1 MTVAHI
7 KRIDAPLHGVIK
19 IPGDKSVSHR
29 RALLSLLCREPVHLE
44 NFGPG
49 KDCQATLDCIER
61 LGKTVKVS
69 GADVTISGEMSVR
82 EAEFDAANSGT
93 TARLAMGL
101 LAGMPGKWTIRGDTS
116 LSKRPME
123 RVAAPLR
130 EMGALIELTDGK
142 LPARIMGGRLKS
154 IRYELPVPS
163 AQVKTAIMLAALH
176 ADGVTEIREPIV
188 TRDHTERI
196 LGLRPARE
204 NDANLWRLDPSEV
217 RINGDVLS
225 APVPGDISS
234 GTFWMVAAALVQG
247 SQVTLK
253 MVSLNPTRTGII
265 EVLQKAGLQIS
276 TQNLRESAGEP
287 VGDITITRDGS
298 LHEFSLA
305 GKDTAAVIDEIPALA
320 VMATQCKGQTIVSDA
335 GELRVKESDRLA
347 AIIQN
352 LRKMG
357 VNILD
362 TESGFS
368 LNGPQQL
375 SGATINPAADHR
387 IAMAFALAGLIAD
400 GETKILQAEC
410 ADISYPQFWQE
421 LIQISGRVVQ
431 LREEQ

>member
-1 MTVAHI
+1 MTVTLI
-7 KRIDAPLHGVIK
+7 KRIDAPLNGVIK

-29 RALLSLLCREPVHLE
+29 RALLSLLCSEPVHLK

-49 KDCQATLDCIER
+49 KDCRATLDCIER
-61 LGKTVKVS
+61 LGKIVKIS
-69 GADVTISGEMSVR
+69 GVDVTISGEMSVR
-82 EAEFDAANSGT
+82 EAELDAANSGT

-101 LAGMPGKWTIRGDTS
+101 LAGMPGKWTIRGDAS
-116 LSKRPME
+116 LSRRPME

-130 EMGALIELTDGK
+130 KMGARIELTDGK
-142 LPARIMGGRLKS
+142 LPARIIGGELQS
-154 IRYELPVPS
+154 IHYELPVPS

-176 ADGVTEIREPIV
+176 ADGITEIREPIS

-196 LGLRPARE
+196 FGLRPSRE
-204 NDANLWRLDPSEV
+204 NSANLWRLDPSEV
-217 RINGDVLS
+217 TISGHMLS
-225 APVPGDISS
+225 GLVPGDISS

-253 MVSLNPTRTGII
+253 TVSLNPTRTGII

-276 TQNLRESAGEP
+276 TQNLHESGGEP
-287 VGDITITRDGS
+287 VGDITIIRGQS
-298 LHEFSLA
+298 LHGFTLS

-320 VMATQCKGQTIVSDA
+320 VMATQCEGQIVVSDA

-347 AIIQN
+347 AIIRN
-352 LRKMG
+352 LHKMG
-357 VNILD
+357 AEVLN
-362 TESGFS
+362 TEGGFS
-368 LNGPQQL
+368 LTGPQQL
-375 SGATINPAADHR
+375 SGATINPAGDHR

-400 GETKILQAEC
+400 GETEIRQAEC

-421 LIQISGRVVQ
+421 LIQISGKAVQ

>member
-1 MTVAHI
+1 MTVAFI
-7 KRIDAPLHGVIK
+7 KRIDTPLRGVIK
-19 IPGDKSVSHR
+19 VPGDKSVSHR
-29 RALLSLLCREPVHLE
+29 RALLSLLCREPVHIE

-49 KDCQATLDCIER
+49 KDCRATLDCIER
-61 LGKTVKVS
+61 LGKTVNVS
-69 GADVTISGEMSVR
+69 GVDVTISGEMNIR
-82 EAEFDAANSGT
+82 EAELDAANSGT

-101 LAGMPGKWTIRGDTS
+101 LAGIPGKWTIRGDAS

-130 EMGALIELTDGK
+130 KMGARIKLTDGK
-142 LPARIMGGRLKS
+142 LPAHITGGRLKA

-176 ADGVTEIREPIV
+176 AEGITEILEPIP

-196 LGLRPARE
+196 LGLRPTCE
-204 NDANLWRLDPSEV
+204 NNANLWRLDPSEV
-217 RINGDVLS
+217 RISADVLS

-234 GTFWMVAAALVQG
+234 GTFWMVAASLEQG

-253 MVSLNPTRTGII
+253 TVSLNPTRTGVI

-276 TQNLRESAGEP
+276 IQNLSESAGEP
-287 VGDITITRDGS
+287 VGDITITREQS
-298 LHEFSLA
+298 LHGFSLA

-320 VMATQCKGQTIVSDA
+320 VMATQCEGQTVVLDA

-352 LRKMG
+352 LRRMG
-357 VNILD
+357 VEILD
-362 TESGFS
+362 TENGFF
-368 LNGPQQL
+368 LTGPQQL
-375 SGATINPAADHR
+375 SGATIEPAGDHR

-400 GETKILQAEC
+400 GETKILYSEC

-421 LIQISGRVVQ
+421 LIRIS
-431 LREEQ
+431 EQAVILQEGS